1 MKEKRWTVLFCV
13 LFGIL
18 CLTPGMGMLILGPS
32 QAASN
37 EVLAKSPA
45 LRERDGSL
53 NLDFFSDGTAY
64 FEDHFA
70 LRQEMVTANAVLTAS
85 VFQESAAQD
94 VILGSGGWLYYADT
108 LADFEGT
115 TPMSRRQLWCAAHT
129 LALIQEYVQGQGGD
143 FVFTVAPNKNTLYP
157 DFMPKRYQKSESPS
171 NLELLAALLAEE
183 NVTYCD
189 LLTVLRQEEQPV
201 YYRTDSHW
209 TGYGSALAHDA
220 LLKTLGRDA
229 SLAQEAF
236 VPADHL
242 GDLYE
247 MLYPAGNQ
255 TESGLSLARART
267 FAYEGT
273 VRGADDMTIR
283 TVCQGQS
290 GSLLMFRDSFGNTLH
305 ADLAESFANA
315 CFSRAMPYDLTQM
328 EEEQADTVVIEI
340 VERNLVKLATEPPV
354 LPGPARELTLP
365 EKAVPAHVQMDVQ
378 ESAVKGCVHYTG
390 TVQCGQMDEDSPI
403 YLALDGVVYEA
414 APVGKG
420 ENAFSLYAPAAA
432 QIDLLAVCGGTL
444 VRCERGLE

>member
-13 LFGIL
+13 LFVIL
-18 CLTPGMGMLILGPS
+18 CLTPFIGMLILGPS

-45 LRERDGSL
+45 LRERDGSF
-53 NLDFFSDGTAY
+53 NPDFFSDAMAY

-85 VFQESAAQD
+85 IFRESAAQD
-94 VILGSGGWLYYADT
+94 VILGSDGWLYYADT
-108 LADFEGT
+108 LADFEGS
-115 TPMSRRQLWCAAHT
+115 TPMSGRQLWCAAHT
-129 LALIQEYVQGQGGD
+129 LALIQEYVRGQGGE

-157 DFMPKRYQKSESPS
+157 DFMPERYQKSESPS
-171 NLELLAALLAEE
+171 NLELLAALLAEKS
-183 NVTYCD
+183 VTYCD

-209 TGYGSALAHDA
+209 NDYGSALAHDA
-220 LLKTLGRDA
+220 LLKTLSRDA
-229 SLAQEAF
+229 SLAQEDFAQ
-236 VPADHL
+236 ADHL

-247 MLYPAGNQ
+247 MLYPAGKQ
-255 TESGLSLARART
+255 TEACLSLARGRT
-267 FAYEGT
+267 FAYVGT

-283 TVCQGQS
+283 TVCRGQS

-305 ADLAESFANA
+305 ADMAESFANA

-328 EEEQADTVVIEI
+328 EEERADTVVIEI
-340 VERNLVKLATEPPV
+340 VERNLIKLATEPPV

-365 EKAVPAHVQMDVQ
+365 EKTVPAHVQIDVQ
-378 ESAVKGCVHYTG
+378 DSTLDDCVHYIG
-390 TVQCGQMDEDSPI
+390 TVQCEQMDEDSPI
-403 YLALDGVVYEA
+403 YLVLDGVVYEA
-414 APVGKG
+414 APVGKE

-432 QIDLLAVCGGTL
+432 QIDLLAVCSGTL
-444 VRCERGLE
+444 VRCERDSE